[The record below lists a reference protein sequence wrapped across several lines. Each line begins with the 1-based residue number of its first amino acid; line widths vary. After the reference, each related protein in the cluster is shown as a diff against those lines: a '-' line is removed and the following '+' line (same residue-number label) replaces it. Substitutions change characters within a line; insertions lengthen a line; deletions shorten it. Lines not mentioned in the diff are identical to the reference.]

1 MKEVDG
7 LLKEVDGFE
16 AQGLTN
22 GFFDGLDGLFGLVKL
37 GLDGF
42 FVGIAGL
49 PGFPKL
55 GFAGFSLEV

>member
-1 MKEVDG
+1 M
-7 LLKEVDGFE
+7 KEVDGFE

-49 PGFPKL
+49 VGFPKL